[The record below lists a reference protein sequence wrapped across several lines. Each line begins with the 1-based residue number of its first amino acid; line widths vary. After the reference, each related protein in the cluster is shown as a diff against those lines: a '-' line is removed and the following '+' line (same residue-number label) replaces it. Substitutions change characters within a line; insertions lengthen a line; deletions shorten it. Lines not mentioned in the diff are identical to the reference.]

1 VYCPRCGSQVRAGE
15 AGASRCARTGAL
27 LTSAFLEELEG
38 YSVPAEDP
46 RPAHPLTC
54 DPEGTW
60 FCLDCGCR
68 MTPRPGFVDCPE
80 CGKGFNG
87 FVNALLKSNPHP

>member
-1 VYCPRCGSQVRAGE
+1 MHCPRCGSALE
-15 AGASRCARTGAL
+15 AGPDGSSRCTKTGTL
-27 LTSAFLEELEG
+27 LLRDFLEELG
-38 YSVPAEDP
+38 VYSVPAEEP

-60 FCLDCGCR
+60 FCLDCGCE
-68 MTPRPGFVDCPE
+68 MKAQPGFVDCPQ

-87 FVNALLKSNPHP
+87 FVNALLQSNPRP